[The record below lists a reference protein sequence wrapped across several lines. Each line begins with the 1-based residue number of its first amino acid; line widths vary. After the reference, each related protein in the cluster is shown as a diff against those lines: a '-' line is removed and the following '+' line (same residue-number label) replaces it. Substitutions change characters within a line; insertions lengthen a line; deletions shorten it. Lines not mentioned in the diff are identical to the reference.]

1 MKLAIPVQSK
11 EGFVS
16 AEEVEKKV
24 SMLMD
29 GKSLRLPSTEAARDI
44 HLIPVWWRWYYWGSP
59 IAWTIYGIFASQF
72 GDIKTVIDT
81 PQGPQR
87 VDLYLK
93 ENLGHEHDFVI
104 PVFFAHIGWVL
115 LFFFVFAYGIK
126 FLKLHSAA
134 ELSDL
139 QDVK

>member
-1 MKLAIPVQSK
+1 MNGMMMVALTPNHQIAAIVSSFFTSFWNLFS
-11 EGFVS
+11 GFLIS
-16 AEEVEKKV
+16 
-24 SMLMD
+24 
-29 GKSLRLPSTEAARDI
+29 RP
-44 HLIPVWWRWYYWGSP
+44 LIPVWWRWYYWGSP

-93 ENLGHEHDFVI
+93 ENLGYEHDFVGSFSSSLSL
-104 PVFFAHIGWVL
+104 PMVSSSL
-115 LFFFVFAYGIK
+115 TSKRDKL
-126 FLKLHSAA
+126 LHSAA

-139 QDVK
+139 QEVK